1 MENGIKNFDFDTVM
15 DFTYKMLWDETYTQ
29 TKNRV
34 NSGKNRYRIK
44 NVYKRW
50 MEETSKFL
58 DEVKLKHPN
67 VSYNDLVFDFENRT
81 LTIKKDLK

>member
-44 NVYKRW
+44 NVYKRFFKAINFAF
-50 MEETSKFL
+50 SKTF
-58 DEVKLKHPN
+58 KLCLYKP
-67 VSYNDLVFDFENRT
+67 F
-81 LTIKKDLK
+81 